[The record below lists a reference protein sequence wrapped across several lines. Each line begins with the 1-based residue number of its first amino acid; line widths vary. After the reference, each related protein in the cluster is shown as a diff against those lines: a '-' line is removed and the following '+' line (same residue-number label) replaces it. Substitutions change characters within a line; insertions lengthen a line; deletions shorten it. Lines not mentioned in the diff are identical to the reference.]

1 MTMRTGTCTSCG
13 AQYGNIPPT
22 VTASKVR
29 CRKCSGEVVIPP
41 LEAAAP
47 AEPAAPAAP
56 ASGLQAKPIGDVQ
69 PKGNGERPASA
80 TPVDRK
86 VARPEKPKAPA
97 PPPKPAPPKPP
108 APKGG
113 VKPPLPKKPVAAK
126 PPPPK
131 PAAPKPPVAK
141 PAPPKPAAPAPAP
154 EAAVPAPQ
162 PATKP
167 APAAP
172 KKDEAKAADLMAK
185 LKAKKAAEAPSEP
198 ASSTKGADVLAKLKA
213 KKAAHAEPAAPQA
226 AATGAGVPPRKW
238 AAKGRAVPERKT
250 AAKPVPKK
258 HTAAPK
264 RNPEDG
270 QHRHEHHHTKKK
282 PPIVLTLVSVIAL
295 GVIGFGLKW
304 FLDQGEAGT
313 TPTTEETAQAPAGTQ
328 PAAAQPA
335 ATQPAAAQPESAPAA
350 GTSEPAADQPAAAA
364 GPEPAASEPAPAE
377 PTEKPA
383 PAELGEDPEWSPPE
397 PGMEIEWRGYVHG
410 DSFRLTAVPL
420 LEKWSQTS
428 DEDWAGYVEDAELF
442 WADEGASSM
451 RAASRLVDGGR
462 HAYPAMVNVMLNTD
476 WDDPYS
482 IGLCHS
488 LNNRIVEI
496 GKGTNLGWKT
506 VDQLEPGTREW
517 HDAIFF
523 NKRVV
528 IYWYNFW
535 ISKFANSDEEWDA
548 FANKHQEKAAE
559 SKPAGGGNS
568 GGVDFDD

>member
-22 VTASKVR
+22 VTATKVR
-29 CRKCSGEVVIPP
+29 CRKCGGEVLIPP

-47 AEPAAPAAP
+47 AEPAAPVTPAPQAPEAPAAP
-56 ASGLQAKPIGDVQ
+56 SGGLQAKPIGDVQ

-97 PPPKPAPPKPP
+97 PPKKPAPPKPP

-126 PPPPK
+126 PAPPKPAAPK

-141 PAPPKPAAPAPAP
+141 PAPP
-154 EAAVPAPQ
+154 E
-162 PATKP
+162 P

-172 KKDEAKAADLMAK
+172 AKDPAKAADLMAK

-198 ASSTKGADVLAKLKA
+198 AASSKGADVLAKLKA
-213 KKAAHAEPAAPQA
+213 KKAAEAEPAAPAA
-226 AATGAGVPPRKW
+226 AATGAGVPPRKK
-238 AAKGRAVPERKT
+238 AAKGKAVPGRKT

-295 GVIGFGLKW
+295 GGIGFGLKW
-304 FLDQGEAGT
+304 FMDQGDAGT
-313 TPTTEETAQAPAGTQ
+313 TPTPEETAQAPAGTQ

-350 GTSEPAADQPAAAA
+350 ETSEPAASQPGA
-364 GPEPAASEPAPAE
+364 GAGTEPEPPAASEPAAE
-377 PTEKPA
+377 KPVEKPA

-410 DSFRLTAVPL
+410 DSFRLTEVPL
-420 LEKWSQTS
+420 LEKWSQT
-428 DEDWAGYVEDAELF
+428 DDADWAGYVEDAELF

-462 HAYPAMVNVMLNTD
+462 HAYPAMVNVMLTTD

-559 SKPAGGGNS
+559 SKPAAGGNPG